1 MLYGKNYQNDKRMAY
16 ERVVQKV
23 SLNPRLNG
31 LIQEER
37 RRKEK
42 TISGMISS
50 CVEFYFRLGLNDKYT
65 GKLKDMA
72 QKEKRS
78 TKDMARVIIEDH
90 LDRVRY
96 FKTFK

>member
-1 MLYGKNYQNDKRMAY
+1 MAY

-31 LIQEER
+31 LIQKER
-37 RRKEK
+37 KRKDK

-50 CVEFYFRLGLNDKYT
+50 CIEFYFKLGLEEEYVD
-65 GKLKDMA
+65 KLKDISK
-72 QKEKRS
+72 KEKRS
-78 TKDMARVIIEDH
+78 TKDMARVIIEEY

>member
-1 MLYGKNYQNDKRMAY
+1 MAY

-31 LIQEER
+31 LIQKER
-37 RRKEK
+37 KRKDK

-50 CVEFYFRLGLNDKYT
+50 CVDFYFKLGLTDEYID
-65 GKLKDMA
+65 KLKDIA
-72 QKEKRS
+72 RKEKRS
-78 TKDMARVIIEDH
+78 TKDMARVIIEEY

>member
-1 MLYGKNYQNDKRMAY
+1 MAY

-31 LIQEER
+31 LIQKER
-37 RRKEK
+37 KRKDK

-50 CVEFYFRLGLNDKYT
+50 CIEFYFKLGLEEEYVD
-65 GKLKDMA
+65 KLKDISK
-72 QKEKRS
+72 KEKRS
-78 TKDMARVIIEDH
+78 TKDMARVIIEDY